1 MAGAN
6 RESSDQNF
14 NNDNVHLSS
23 LISKELVKSKSKK
36 IFIFTSSI
44 QSFLNNDYGKSKAK
58 AEEYFTRIKN
68 KNVQVKILNLTN
80 IFGKWSKPN
89 YNSVIATFCY
99 NINHNKKIKISNQV
113 AFIEIEDNLF
123 QLSSEAVNENGVYYL
138 PTESFF
144 GIIQNLSDSSIK
156 YTNNEIRF
164 TSIFA
169 DKKIVKKNV
178 DLRSEK
184 EKWEFKTIVIDAGHG
199 GKDPGAVG
207 YRGTKEKDIA
217 LDVAKRLEKK
227 LSKNMNV
234 KIIMTRDEDV
244 FLRLSERTK
253 IANESNGNLFI
264 SIHTNAAEDRRA
276 SGFETFLIGP
286 NKNEAAV
293 RVAARENAVLELE
306 GTSDKKLTNED
317 LIQATIAQSAFA
329 SKSEQFASMVQK
341 EIKKRVQ
348 SRDRGVKQAGFYV
361 LMGASMPNVLVELGF
376 ISNPSEEKKLRSPQ
390 YRDQLATAIYRA
402 VEQYQKT
409 L

>member
-1 MAGAN
+1 MKLLRTYFQIFSIIFLLSHLCAKT
-6 RESSDQNF
+6 ESKIKVFENNVLIGEIHTIQNKKLF
-14 NNDNVHLSS
+14 SVNDF
-23 LISKELVKSKSKK
+23 IEITKSRKFINEKTQK
-36 IFIFTSSI
+36 VIF
-44 QSFLNNDYGKSKAK
+44 YVG
-58 AEEYFTRIKN
+58 
-68 KNVQVKILNLTN
+68 
-80 IFGKWSKPN
+80 
-89 YNSVIATFCY
+89 
-99 NINHNKKIKISNQV
+99 NKKIKISNQIT
-113 AFIEIEDNLF
+113 FIEIEDNLF
-123 QLSSEAVNENGVYYL
+123 QLATKVVNQNDNYYV

-144 GIIQNLSDSSIK
+144 NIIQSLSDSLSTK
-156 YTNNEIRF
+156 YTNDEIRF
-164 TSIFA
+164 TSIPVNE
-169 DKKIVKKNV
+169 KTVKTV

-234 KIIMTRDEDV
+234 KIIMTRDEDI

-306 GTSDKKLTNED
+306 GKTGQKLTNED

-348 SRDRGVKQAGFYV
+348 SKDRGVKQAGFYV

>member
-1 MAGAN
+1 MKLFIIYFRLFLILIISSHIFAN
-6 RESSDQNF
+6 NNQTLKFFENNVLLGEIKTIQNNQF
-14 NNDNVHLSS
+14 FSVNDLAKITN
-23 LISKELVKSKSKK
+23 SKK
-36 IFIFTSSI
+36 FINDQTEKIIFYV
-44 QSFLNNDYGKSKAK
+44 D
-58 AEEYFTRIKN
+58 
-68 KNVQVKILNLTN
+68 
-80 IFGKWSKPN
+80 
-89 YNSVIATFCY
+89 
-99 NINHNKKIKISNQV
+99 NKKIKATNDI
-113 AFIEIEDNLF
+113 AFILIEDSLY
-123 QLSSEAVNENGVYYL
+123 QLSSKVIKDKNDYYL
-138 PTESFF
+138 PIDSFF
-144 GIIQNLSDSSIK
+144 NIINNLSKDFSAAL
-156 YTNNEIRF
+156 
-164 TSIFA
+164 TSQRISFST
-169 DKKIVKKNV
+169 KKITVTPNKKV
-178 DLRSEK
+178 DLSNEK
-184 EKWEFKTIVIDAGHG
+184 QKWEFKTIVIDAGHG

-227 LSKNMNV
+227 LSKNLNV
-234 KIIMTRDEDV
+234 KIVMTRDEDI

-253 IANESNGNLFI
+253 IANENNGSLFI

-306 GTSDKKLTNED
+306 GISGQKLTNED
-317 LIQATIAQSAFA
+317 LIKATIAQSAFA
-329 SKSEQFASMVQK
+329 SKSEQFASMVQG

-348 SRDRGVKQAGFYV
+348 SKDRGVKQAGFYV

>member
-1 MAGAN
+1 VKLLRTYFRLFSIIFLLSHLCAKT
-6 RESSDQNF
+6 ESKIKVFENNVLVGEINTIQNKNLF
-14 NNDNVHLSS
+14 SVNDFIEITN
-23 LISKELVKSKSKK
+23 SKK
-36 IFIFTSSI
+36 FI
-44 QSFLNNDYGKSKAK
+44 NNKTQKVVFYVD
-58 AEEYFTRIKN
+58 
-68 KNVQVKILNLTN
+68 
-80 IFGKWSKPN
+80 
-89 YNSVIATFCY
+89 
-99 NINHNKKIKISNQV
+99 NKKIKISNQIT
-113 AFIEIEDNLF
+113 FIEIEDNLF
-123 QLSSEAVNENGVYYL
+123 QLSSEVLIENGIYYL
-138 PTESFF
+138 PTDSFF
-144 GIIQNLSDSSIK
+144 RIIQNLSDFSLIK

-164 TSIFA
+164 TSIST
-169 DKKIVKKNV
+169 DKKIIKKNV

-199 GKDPGAVG
+199 GKDPGAIG
-207 YRGTKEKDIA
+207 YSGTKEKDIA

-234 KIIMTRDEDV
+234 KIIMTRNEDV

-306 GTSDKKLTNED
+306 GTTGKKLTNED
-317 LIQATIAQSAFA
+317 LIKATIAQSAFA

-348 SRDRGVKQAGFYV
+348 SPDRGVKQAGFYV

>member
-1 MAGAN
+1 MKSFRIYIRPLFIIFLITQLFSNTETKLKLLENNQLVG
-6 RESSDQNF
+6 EVSTIQNK
-14 NNDNVHLSS
+14 N
-23 LISKELVKSKSKK
+23 LISINDFIEITNSKNFINDKTEK
-36 IFIFTSSI
+36 IIFYI
-44 QSFLNNDYGKSKAK
+44 DD
-58 AEEYFTRIKN
+58 
-68 KNVQVKILNLTN
+68 
-80 IFGKWSKPN
+80 
-89 YNSVIATFCY
+89 
-99 NINHNKKIKISNQV
+99 KKIKLTNQIP
-113 AFIEIEDNLF
+113 FIMIDDNLY
-123 QLSSEAVNENGVYYL
+123 QLSSNVIKKNNNYYV
-138 PTESFF
+138 PAKSFF
-144 GIIQNLSDSSIK
+144 SLVNNLSNTVSINLN
-156 YTNNEIRF
+156 TNEINF
-164 TSIFA
+164 SKLVEVS
-169 DKKIVKKNV
+169 KKTIKV
-178 DLRSEK
+178 DLSSEK

-227 LSKNMNV
+227 LAKNMSV
-234 KIIMTRDEDV
+234 KIVMTRDEDI

-253 IANESNGNLFI
+253 IANESNGSLFI

-276 SGFETFLIGP
+276 SGFETFLIGQ

-306 GTSDKKLTNED
+306 GSTGKKLTDED
-317 LIQATIAQSAFA
+317 LIKATIAQSAFA
-329 SKSEQFASMVQK
+329 SKSEQFASLVQK

-348 SRDRGVKQAGFYV
+348 SKDRGVKQAGFYV

>member
-1 MAGAN
+1 MKLLRTCFQLFLTIILFSHLCAKT
-6 RESSDQNF
+6 ESKVKVFENGVLVGEISTIQNKKLF
-14 NNDNVHLSS
+14 SVNDLIEITKSNN
-23 LISKELVKSKSKK
+23 
-36 IFIFTSSI
+36 FI
-44 QSFLNNDYGKSKAK
+44 NDKTQKVVFY
-58 AEEYFTRIKN
+58 
-68 KNVQVKILNLTN
+68 VD
-80 IFGKWSKPN
+80 
-89 YNSVIATFCY
+89 
-99 NINHNKKIKISNQV
+99 NKKIKISNQV

>member
-1 MAGAN
+1 MKLFIIYFRLFLILIISSHIFAN
-6 RESSDQNF
+6 NNQTLKFFENNVLLGEIKTIQNNQF
-14 NNDNVHLSS
+14 FSVNDLAKITN
-23 LISKELVKSKSKK
+23 SKK
-36 IFIFTSSI
+36 FINDQTEKIIFYV
-44 QSFLNNDYGKSKAK
+44 D
-58 AEEYFTRIKN
+58 
-68 KNVQVKILNLTN
+68 
-80 IFGKWSKPN
+80 
-89 YNSVIATFCY
+89 
-99 NINHNKKIKISNQV
+99 NKKIKVTNDI
-113 AFIEIEDNLF
+113 AFILIEDSLY
-123 QLSSEAVNENGVYYL
+123 QLSSKVIKDKNDYYL
-138 PTESFF
+138 PIDSFF
-144 GIIQNLSDSSIK
+144 NIINNLSKDFSAAL
-156 YTNNEIRF
+156 
-164 TSIFA
+164 TSQRISFSTKKNTVA
-169 DKKIVKKNV
+169 PNKIV
-178 DLRSEK
+178 DLSNEK
-184 EKWEFKTIVIDAGHG
+184 QKWEFKTIVIDAGHG

-227 LSKNMNV
+227 LSKNLNV
-234 KIIMTRDEDV
+234 KIVMTRDEDI

-253 IANESNGNLFI
+253 IANENNGSLFI

-306 GTSDKKLTNED
+306 GISGQKLTNED
-317 LIQATIAQSAFA
+317 LIKATIAQSAFA
-329 SKSEQFASMVQK
+329 SKSEQFASMVQG

-348 SRDRGVKQAGFYV
+348 SKDRGVKQAGFYV

>member
-1 MAGAN
+1 MKLLRTYFRLFSIIFLLSHLCAN
-6 RESSDQNF
+6 TESKIKVFENNVLVGEINTIQNKNLF
-14 NNDNVHLSS
+14 SVNDFIEITN
-23 LISKELVKSKSKK
+23 SKK
-36 IFIFTSSI
+36 FI
-44 QSFLNNDYGKSKAK
+44 NNKTQKAVF
-58 AEEYFTRIKN
+58 Y
-68 KNVQVKILNLTN
+68 VD
-80 IFGKWSKPN
+80 
-89 YNSVIATFCY
+89 
-99 NINHNKKIKISNQV
+99 NKKIKISNQIT
-113 AFIEIEDNLF
+113 FIEIEDSLF
-123 QLSSEAVNENGVYYL
+123 QLSSEVVNQNGVYYL

-144 GIIQNLSDSSIK
+144 GIIQNLSDSSSIK

-164 TSIFA
+164 TSNFA
-169 DKKIVKKNV
+169 DKKIVRKNV

-253 IANESNGNLFI
+253 IANENNGNLFI

-306 GTSDKKLTNED
+306 GTTGKKLTNED

-329 SKSEQFASMVQK
+329 SKSELFASMVQK

>member
-1 MAGAN
+1 MKLLRINFQLFSIIFLFSNLCAN
-6 RESSDQNF
+6 SESNVKVFENNVLIGEIKTIQNKKLF
-14 NNDNVHLSS
+14 SVNDF
-23 LISKELVKSKSKK
+23 IKITKSRK
-36 IFIFTSSI
+36 FI
-44 QSFLNNDYGKSKAK
+44 NDKTQKVVFYV
-58 AEEYFTRIKN
+58 N
-68 KNVQVKILNLTN
+68 
-80 IFGKWSKPN
+80 
-89 YNSVIATFCY
+89 
-99 NINHNKKIKISNQV
+99 NKKIKISNQV
-113 AFIEIEDNLF
+113 TFIEIEDNLF
-123 QLSSEAVNENGVYYL
+123 QLTSKVVNQNDNYYM

-144 GIIQNLSDSSIK
+144 GIIQNLSSTSSIK
-156 YTNNEIRF
+156 YTNDEIRII
-164 TSIFA
+164 SA
-169 DKKIVKKNV
+169 SGLKKTIKTV
-178 DLRSEK
+178 DLRNEK

-234 KIIMTRDEDV
+234 KIIMTREEDI

-306 GTSDKKLTNED
+306 GITGKKLSNED

-348 SRDRGVKQAGFYV
+348 SKDRGVKQAGFYV

-390 YRDQLATAIYRA
+390 YRDQLASAIYRA

>member
-1 MAGAN
+1 VKSFSIYL
-6 RESSDQNF
+6 RLFYLIILSTQLFSSAETKLKLVENNKLIGEINTIQNQNF
-14 NNDNVHLSS
+14 FSINDFIKITN
-23 LISKELVKSKSKK
+23 SKNFINDKTEK
-36 IFIFTSSI
+36 IIFYI
-44 QSFLNNDYGKSKAK
+44 DD
-58 AEEYFTRIKN
+58 
-68 KNVQVKILNLTN
+68 
-80 IFGKWSKPN
+80 
-89 YNSVIATFCY
+89 
-99 NINHNKKIKISNQV
+99 KKIKITNQM
-113 AFIEIEDNLF
+113 AFIMIDDNLF
-123 QLSSEAVNENGVYYL
+123 QLSSKVVKQNNSYYVPTDSFLKIVN
-138 PTESFF
+138 
-144 GIIQNLSDSSIK
+144 NLSNNISISRSANGISLSSLPD
-156 YTNNEIRF
+156 TNVKAVKVDIR
-164 TSIFA
+164 
-169 DKKIVKKNV
+169 N
-178 DLRSEK
+178 EK
-184 EKWEFKTIVIDAGHG
+184 EKWQFKTIIIDAGHG

-227 LSKNMNV
+227 LSKNMKV
-234 KIIMTRDEDV
+234 KIVMTRDEDI

-253 IANESNGNLFI
+253 IANENNGSLFI

-276 SGFETFLIGP
+276 SGFETFLIGQ

-306 GTSDKKLTNED
+306 GSTGKKLTDED
-317 LIQATIAQSAFA
+317 LIKATIAQSAFA
-329 SKSEQFASMVQK
+329 SKSELFASLVQK

-348 SRDRGVKQAGFYV
+348 SKDRGVKQAGFYV

>member
-1 MAGAN
+1 MKLFIIYFRLFLILIISSHIFAN
-6 RESSDQNF
+6 NSQTLKFFENNVLLGEIKTIQNNQF
-14 NNDNVHLSS
+14 FSVNDLAKITN
-23 LISKELVKSKSKK
+23 SKK
-36 IFIFTSSI
+36 FINDQTEKIIFYV
-44 QSFLNNDYGKSKAK
+44 D
-58 AEEYFTRIKN
+58 
-68 KNVQVKILNLTN
+68 
-80 IFGKWSKPN
+80 
-89 YNSVIATFCY
+89 
-99 NINHNKKIKISNQV
+99 NKKIKATSDV
-113 AFIEIEDNLF
+113 TFILIEDSLY
-123 QLSSEAVNENGVYYL
+123 QLSSKVIKDNNEYYL
-138 PTESFF
+138 PIDSFF
-144 GIIQNLSDSSIK
+144 NIINRLSKDFSAVLSAQRISFS
-156 YTNNEIRF
+156 T
-164 TSIFA
+164 
-169 DKKIVKKNV
+169 KKIAVTPNKKV
-178 DLRSEK
+178 DLTNEK
-184 EKWEFKTIVIDAGHG
+184 QKWQFKTIVIDAGHG

-227 LSKNMNV
+227 LSKNLNV
-234 KIIMTRDEDV
+234 NIVMTRDEDI

-253 IANESNGNLFI
+253 IANENNGSLFI

-306 GTSDKKLTNED
+306 GISGQKLTNED
-317 LIQATIAQSAFA
+317 LIKATIAQSAFA
-329 SKSEQFASMVQK
+329 SKSEQFASMVQG

-348 SRDRGVKQAGFYV
+348 SKDRGVKQAGFYV

>member
-1 MAGAN
+1 MKLLRTYFQLFSIIFLLTHLFAKT
-6 RESSDQNF
+6 ESKIKVFENNVLVGEINTIQNKNLF
-14 NNDNVHLSS
+14 SVNDFIEITN
-23 LISKELVKSKSKK
+23 SKK
-36 IFIFTSSI
+36 FI
-44 QSFLNNDYGKSKAK
+44 NNKTQKAVF
-58 AEEYFTRIKN
+58 Y
-68 KNVQVKILNLTN
+68 VD
-80 IFGKWSKPN
+80 
-89 YNSVIATFCY
+89 
-99 NINHNKKIKISNQV
+99 NKKIKISNQIT
-113 AFIEIEDNLF
+113 FIEIEDNLF
-123 QLSSEAVNENGVYYL
+123 QLSSEVVNENGVYYL

-144 GIIQNLSDSSIK
+144 GIIKNLSDSSSIK

-164 TSIFA
+164 TSNFA

-306 GTSDKKLTNED
+306 GTTGKKLTNED

>member
-1 MAGAN
+1 MKLLQKYFQLF
-6 RESSDQNF
+6 SIIFLFSL
-14 NNDNVHLSS
+14 LS
-23 LISKELVKSKSKK
+23 
-36 IFIFTSSI
+36 
-44 QSFLNNDYGKSKAK
+44 AK
-58 AEEYFTRIKN
+58 AESKIKVFENNILVGEISTIQN
-68 KNVQVKILNLTN
+68 KNLFSVNDFIEITN
-80 IFGKWSKPN
+80 SKK
-89 YNSVIATFCY
+89 F
-99 NINHNKKIKISNQV
+99 INNKTQKAVFYVDNKKIKISNQIT
-113 AFIEIEDNLF
+113 FIEIEDNLF
-123 QLSSEAVNENGVYYL
+123 QLSSEVVNENGVYYL

-144 GIIQNLSDSSIK
+144 GIIQNLSDFPSIK

-169 DKKIVKKNV
+169 DKKIVKKNI
-178 DLRSEK
+178 DLRTEK

-244 FLRLSERTK
+244 FLGLSERTK

-293 RVAARENAVLELE
+293 KVAARENAVLDLE
-306 GTSDKKLTNED
+306 GTAGKKLTNED

>member
-1 MAGAN
+1 M
-6 RESSDQNF
+6 RLLKTYLQILVIIFLSSQLFAKTDSKLKVF
-14 NNDNVHLSS
+14 EDNV
-23 LISKELVKSKSKK
+23 LIGEINTIQNKTLFSVNDFIKITKSKK
-36 IFIFTSSI
+36 FI
-44 QSFLNNDYGKSKAK
+44 NDKTQKVVFY
-58 AEEYFTRIKN
+58 
-68 KNVQVKILNLTN
+68 VD
-80 IFGKWSKPN
+80 
-89 YNSVIATFCY
+89 
-99 NINHNKKIKISNQV
+99 NKKIKISNQV
-113 AFIEIEDNLF
+113 TFIEIEDNLF
-123 QLSSEAVNENGVYYL
+123 QLTSKVLNQNDNYYM
-138 PTESFF
+138 PTKSFF
-144 GIIQNLSDSSIK
+144 SIIQNLPSSSSIK
-156 YTNNEIRF
+156 YTNDEIRL
-164 TSIFA
+164 TSISGL
-169 DKKIVKKNV
+169 KKTIKTV
-178 DLRSEK
+178 DLRTEK

-234 KIIMTRDEDV
+234 KIIMTRNEDV

-306 GTSDKKLTNED
+306 GTTGKKLTNED

-348 SRDRGVKQAGFYV
+348 SKDRGVKQAGFYV

>member
-1 MAGAN
+1 MKLLRTYFRLFSIIFLLSHLCAKT
-6 RESSDQNF
+6 ESKIKVFENDILIGEINTIQNKNLF
-14 NNDNVHLSS
+14 SVNDFIEITN
-23 LISKELVKSKSKK
+23 SKK
-36 IFIFTSSI
+36 FI
-44 QSFLNNDYGKSKAK
+44 NNKTQKAVF
-58 AEEYFTRIKN
+58 Y
-68 KNVQVKILNLTN
+68 VD
-80 IFGKWSKPN
+80 
-89 YNSVIATFCY
+89 
-99 NINHNKKIKISNQV
+99 NKKIKISNQIT
-113 AFIEIEDNLF
+113 FIEIDDNLF
-123 QLSSEAVNENGVYYL
+123 QLSSEVVNQNGVYYL

-144 GIIQNLSDSSIK
+144 GIIQNLSDSSSIK

-169 DKKIVKKNV
+169 DKKIVRKNV

-253 IANESNGNLFI
+253 IANENNGNLFI

-306 GTSDKKLTNED
+306 GTTDKKLTNED

-329 SKSEQFASMVQK
+329 SKSELFASMVQK

>member
-1 MAGAN
+1 MKLLRTYFRLFIIILLFSQLFAKN
-6 RESSDQNF
+6 DSKLKVFQNNVLIGEINTIKNKKLF
-14 NNDNVHLSS
+14 SVNDF
-23 LISKELVKSKSKK
+23 IEITKSKK
-36 IFIFTSSI
+36 FI
-44 QSFLNNDYGKSKAK
+44 NDKTQKVVFY
-58 AEEYFTRIKN
+58 
-68 KNVQVKILNLTN
+68 VD
-80 IFGKWSKPN
+80 
-89 YNSVIATFCY
+89 
-99 NINHNKKIKISNQV
+99 NKKIKISNQV
-113 AFIEIEDNLF
+113 TFIEIENNLF
-123 QLSSEAVNENGVYYL
+123 QLTSKVVNQNDNYYI

-144 GIIQNLSDSSIK
+144 SIIQNLSISSSIK
-156 YTNNEIRF
+156 YINDEIRL
-164 TSIFA
+164 TSISEL
-169 DKKIVKKNV
+169 KKTIKTV

-234 KIIMTRDEDV
+234 RIIMTRDEDV

-276 SGFETFLIGP
+276 IGFETFLIGP

-306 GTSDKKLTNED
+306 GTTDKKLTNED

-329 SKSEQFASMVQK
+329 SKSEQFASIVQK

-348 SRDRGVKQAGFYV
+348 SKDRGVKQAGFYV

>member
-1 MAGAN
+1 VKLLRTYFRLFSIIFLLSHLCAN
-6 RESSDQNF
+6 TESKIKVFENNVLVGEINTIQNKNLF
-14 NNDNVHLSS
+14 SVNDFIEITN
-23 LISKELVKSKSKK
+23 SKK
-36 IFIFTSSI
+36 FI
-44 QSFLNNDYGKSKAK
+44 NNKTQKAVF
-58 AEEYFTRIKN
+58 Y
-68 KNVQVKILNLTN
+68 VD
-80 IFGKWSKPN
+80 
-89 YNSVIATFCY
+89 
-99 NINHNKKIKISNQV
+99 NKKIKISNQIT
-113 AFIEIEDNLF
+113 FIEIEDNLF
-123 QLSSEAVNENGVYYL
+123 QLSSEVVNENGVYYL

-144 GIIQNLSDSSIK
+144 GIIQNLSDSSSIK

-164 TSIFA
+164 TSNFA
-169 DKKIVKKNV
+169 DKKIVRKNV

-253 IANESNGNLFI
+253 IANENNGNLFI

-306 GTSDKKLTNED
+306 GTTGKKLTNED

-329 SKSEQFASMVQK
+329 SKSELFASMVQK

>member
-1 MAGAN
+1 MKLLRTYFQLFSIIFLFSHLFAKT
-6 RESSDQNF
+6 ESKIKVFENNVLVGEINTIQNKNLF
-14 NNDNVHLSS
+14 SVNDFIEITN
-23 LISKELVKSKSKK
+23 SKK
-36 IFIFTSSI
+36 FI
-44 QSFLNNDYGKSKAK
+44 NNKTQKAVF
-58 AEEYFTRIKN
+58 Y
-68 KNVQVKILNLTN
+68 VD
-80 IFGKWSKPN
+80 
-89 YNSVIATFCY
+89 
-99 NINHNKKIKISNQV
+99 NKKIKISNQIT
-113 AFIEIEDNLF
+113 FIEIEDNLF
-123 QLSSEAVNENGVYYL
+123 QLSSEVVNENGVYYL

-144 GIIQNLSDSSIK
+144 GIIQNLSDSSSIK
-156 YTNNEIRF
+156 YTNSEIRF

-306 GTSDKKLTNED
+306 GTTGKKLTNED

>member
-1 MAGAN
+1 MKSF
-6 RESSDQNF
+6 RIYIRPFYIIFLITQLFSSVETKLKLLENNQLIGEVSTIQNK
-14 NNDNVHLSS
+14 N
-23 LISKELVKSKSKK
+23 LISINDFIEITNSKNFINDKTEK
-36 IFIFTSSI
+36 IIFYI
-44 QSFLNNDYGKSKAK
+44 DD
-58 AEEYFTRIKN
+58 
-68 KNVQVKILNLTN
+68 
-80 IFGKWSKPN
+80 
-89 YNSVIATFCY
+89 
-99 NINHNKKIKISNQV
+99 KKIKLTNQIP
-113 AFIEIEDNLF
+113 FIMIDDNLY
-123 QLSSEAVNENGVYYL
+123 QLSSNVIKSNNNYYV
-138 PTESFF
+138 PAESFF
-144 GIIQNLSDSSIK
+144 SIVNNLSNTVSI
-156 YTNNEIRF
+156 TLNTNEINF
-164 TSIFA
+164 SKLTEVS
-169 DKKIVKKNV
+169 KKTIKV

-227 LSKNMNV
+227 LAKNMKV
-234 KIIMTRDEDV
+234 KIVMTRDEDI

-253 IANESNGNLFI
+253 IANESNGSLFI

-276 SGFETFLIGP
+276 SGFETFLIGQ

-306 GTSDKKLTNED
+306 GSTGKKLTDED
-317 LIQATIAQSAFA
+317 LIKATIAQSAFA
-329 SKSEQFASMVQK
+329 SKSEQFASLVQK

-348 SRDRGVKQAGFYV
+348 SKDRGVKQAGFYV